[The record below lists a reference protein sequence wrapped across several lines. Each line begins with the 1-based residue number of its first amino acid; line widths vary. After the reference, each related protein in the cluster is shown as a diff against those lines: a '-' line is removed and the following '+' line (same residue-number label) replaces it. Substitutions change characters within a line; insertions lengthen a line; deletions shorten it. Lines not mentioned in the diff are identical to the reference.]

1 MDKLNEDISE
11 LMSNLWKPLGFNDSF
26 CNIMSVLYLEPDEI
40 SLEDLSKETN
50 YSLASVSN
58 IMKILVNIGVVK
70 KIRKPKS
77 HKVFFYMEKDIIR
90 LNIQKI
96 NFANEQIK
104 HIIEILPSIIEK
116 HSNRQNNEKTKKKL
130 QILQSYYEQ
139 IKKFHFVMEKMIKEL
154 RKIQNVESKS
164 RA

>member
-1 MDKLNEDISE
+1 MDKLNEEISE
-11 LMSNLWKPLGFNDSF
+11 LMSNLWKPLGFSDSF

-58 IMKILVNIGVVK
+58 IMKILVNIGIVK

-116 HSNRQNNEKTKKKL
+116 HSNRRNNEKTKRKL
-130 QILQSYYEQ
+130 HILQSYYEQ

-154 RKIQNVESKS
+154 RKIQNVKSKVGK
-164 RA
+164 

>member
-1 MDKLNEDISE
+1 MDKLNEEISK
-11 LMSNLWKPLGFNDSF
+11 LMSNLWKPLGFSDSF
-26 CNIMSVLYLEPDEI
+26 CNIMSILYLEPYEI
-40 SLEDLSKETN
+40 SLEDLAKETN

-58 IMKILVNIGVVK
+58 TMKTLVNIGVVK

-77 HKVFFYMEKDIIR
+77 HKVFFYMEKDIVK

-104 HIIEILPSIIEK
+104 QIIEVLPSIIKK

-130 QILQSYYEQ
+130 QILQSYYKQIEQ
-139 IKKFHFVMEKMIKEL
+139 FHFVMEKMLDEL
-154 RKIQNVESKS
+154 RKIQNVESKVGK
-164 RA
+164 